1 MITHLHI
8 KNFGIIDEENLDFS
22 NGFTVFTGE
31 TGAGKS
37 ILVDAINI
45 LTGET
50 ASESWVKAGADQA
63 ILEGHFKFTAPII
76 PLKDYI
82 DEEKEFVISR
92 IIRTGKSSITR
103 INGQHISLKIL
114 KDALSPVISIIGQHQ
129 FTNLMSDAFQLN
141 ILDQTITQETKAI
154 KQQFTQEYAQ
164 LRNLKKELK
173 ILETQQNISPTQLE
187 FMAFQIKDIEQH
199 ELTHSEETHLKEAKK
214 ALKNIT
220 TTYTKKREC
229 SYQLNQALES
239 LELAQHSLEN
249 LSDIF
254 NISDITTPLSE
265 SKIAIQD
272 IDYKINQ
279 LQLEQNYPDLSADA
293 IEERLSLIFTL
304 KSRYQCQSLPALLD
318 KLTDLKQEYE
328 TIQNASSLHQKL
340 KHQHDQMR
348 EKCLETA
355 KNWHSLRETTA
366 LKISN
371 KIETELNDLGFQ
383 NAKFRFDLIFL
394 PDKLNASGA
403 TQCCIMVALNPGLG
417 EKPIQKSASGGELSR
432 IMLSIQNVLQSNTG
446 HECIIYDEIDTGVGG
461 EVALKIGE
469 KIKNCCK
476 NKQILCV
483 THLAQIAQYANHHVK
498 ITKESKENITK
509 TNSKSLNAEE
519 VVFELQRMV
528 GGKKLI
534 ESISK

>member
-50 ASESWVKAGADQA
+50 ASDSWVKLGADQS
-63 ILEGHFKFTAPII
+63 IIEGHFKFKATIVA
-76 PLKDYI
+76 LKDYTNE
-82 DEEKEFVISR
+82 DEEFVITR
-92 IIRTGKSSITR
+92 IIRKGKSSITR
-103 INGQHISLKIL
+103 INGQSISLKTL
-114 KDALSPVISIIGQHQ
+114 KEALSPVISIIGQHQ

-141 ILDQTITQETKAI
+141 ILDQTITSETKII
-154 KQQFTQEYAQ
+154 KEKFSQEYAQ
-164 LRNLKKELK
+164 LRQLKKELK
-173 ILETQQNISPTQLE
+173 ILETQQDISPTQIE
-187 FMAFQIKDIEQH
+187 FMAFQIKDIGKH
-199 ELTHSEETHLKEAKK
+199 ELEAEEEDALKNAKK

-229 SYQLNQALES
+229 SYHIGQAQEALT
-239 LELAQHSLEN
+239 LAQHSLEN
-249 LSDIF
+249 LGNIF
-254 NISDITTPLSE
+254 NVTEILTPLSDTTL
-265 SKIAIQD
+265 AIQD
-272 IDYKINQ
+272 IDYAINQ
-279 LQLEQNYPDLSADA
+279 LQLDTDYPDLSADA

-304 KSRYQCQSLPALLD
+304 KTRYQCQSLPALID
-318 KLTDLKQEYE
+318 KLDQLKEEYE
-328 TIQNASSLHQKL
+328 TIKNASAIHDRL
-340 KHQHDQMR
+340 KAKYDKQLQA
-348 EKCLETA
+348 CLETS
-355 KNWHSLRETTA
+355 KSWHALREKSA
-366 LKISN
+366 LLISK

-383 NAKFRFDLIFL
+383 NAKFRFDLIFV
-394 PDKLNASGA
+394 PDKLSSSGA
-403 TQCCIMVALNPGLG
+403 SQCCIMVALNPGLG
-417 EKPIQKSASGGELSR
+417 EKPIHKSASGGELSR

-469 KIKNCCK
+469 KIKNCCT

-483 THLAQIAQYANHHVK
+483 THLAQIAQYADHHVK
-498 ITKESKENITK
+498 ITKESKDNLTK
-509 TNSKSLNAEE
+509 TNSESLNARE

-534 ESISK
+534 DSIK